1 MRNQRFQQVVTRVRS
16 SFDGFT
22 AGQRAVTIIALVI
35 ALVGGVFF
43 FQWASKPQMAPVFS
57 RLSPTDASAVTTKLT
72 EKGVPYSLSA
82 DGTTIEV
89 PKDQVQQI
97 RIELAG
103 EGLPAGA
110 DANEGYPLVE
120 NAPLTTSDSQQRIL
134 VKRATEGEL
143 KKAIQQIETVQ
154 TATVN
159 LALPDPDVFTRDQ
172 ATTKASVVVQPKPNQ
187 TLASGQV
194 EAIVHLVSSSIPK
207 LDPSNVTV
215 ADSTGALLS
224 AQGAAGGGAVGE
236 ARVAQQAAQS
246 AQISGQLQALL
257 DRTVGPGN
265 SSVSVRADMDFS
277 NRKTWTNKYIQPPA
291 GAPALQSDTTKELY
305 KGNGQTPVGGVLG
318 PDNIPVPNVN
328 AGASASNFEKT
339 SEKNI
344 NAYGTE
350 QSYQDGTAG
359 EVRRLNV
366 AVLLDAKTTGA
377 IQLAPIQQAVCTAA
391 GIDTTRQDICTVSK
405 VPFDTAAA
413 SKQKEEA
420 AAAAEQARQDELI
433 DLAKN
438 VGLGL
443 LLLLAL
449 LIGFRQSRKRTRTME
464 LGELESVE
472 DGPILPELPG
482 GAAAAIE
489 SGRPAEFEL
498 DDDEMRVLEAT
509 PVDPQTQARAEARE
523 EIATLVQDN
532 PDEVARLLRG
542 WMTERS

>member
-43 FQWASKPQMAPVFS
+43 FQWASKPQMTTAWPN
-57 RLSPTDASAVTTKLT
+57 LSQTDASSISAKLD
-72 EKGVPYSLSA
+72 EMGVPYELS
-82 DGTTIEV
+82 GTTISV
-89 PKDQVQQI
+89 PREQVDRV
-97 RIELAG
+97 RIDLAAA
-103 EGLPAGA
+103 GLPAGNN
-110 DANEGYPLVE
+110 ANEGYPLVE

-143 KKAIQQIETVQ
+143 KKAIQQIDTVQ
-154 TATVN
+154 NATVN

-172 ATTKASVVVQPKPNQ
+172 ATTKASVVVTPKPNQ

-224 AQGAAGGGAVGE
+224 AQGAGGGGAVGE

-277 NRKTWTNKYIQPPA
+277 NRKTWRNTYIQPPA

-350 QSYQDGTAG
+350 QTYQDGTAG

-472 DGPILPELPG
+472 GPILPELPG
-482 GAAAAIE
+482 GATAAIE

>member
-43 FQWASKPQMAPVFS
+43 FQWASKPQMTTAWPN
-57 RLSPTDASAVTTKLT
+57 LSQTDASSISAKLD
-72 EKGVPYSLSA
+72 EMGVPYELS
-82 DGTTIEV
+82 GTTISV
-89 PKDQVQQI
+89 PREQVDRV
-97 RIELAG
+97 RIDLAAA
-103 EGLPAGA
+103 GLPAGNN
-110 DANEGYPLVE
+110 ANEGYPLVE

-143 KKAIQQIETVQ
+143 KKAIQQIDTVQ
-154 TATVN
+154 NATVN

-172 ATTKASVVVQPKPNQ
+172 ATTKASVVVTPKPNQ

-224 AQGAAGGGAVGE
+224 AQGAGGGGAVGE

-277 NRKTWTNKYIQPPA
+277 NRKTWRNTYIQPPA

-350 QSYQDGTAG
+350 QTYQDGTAG

-472 DGPILPELPG
+472 GPILPELPG
-482 GAAAAIE
+482 GATAAIE

-498 DDDEMRVLEAT
+498 DDDELRVLEAT

>member
-1 MRNQRFQQVVTRVRS
+1 MRNQRFQQVITRVRS
-16 SFDGFT
+16 SFEGFT

-43 FQWASKPQMAPVFS
+43 FQWAAKPDMVTVWPN
-57 RLSPTDASAVTTKLT
+57 LSQSDASAMTVKLD
-72 EKGVPYSLSA
+72 EMGVPYGLT
-82 DGTTIEV
+82 GTTISLPRDRV
-89 PKDQVQQI
+89 DKAKID
-97 RIELAG
+97 LAAA
-103 EGLPAGA
+103 GLPAGNN
-110 DANEGYPLVE
+110 ANEGYVQIE

-134 VKRATEGEL
+134 IKRATEGEL
-143 KKAIQQIETVQ
+143 KKAIQQLEPVQ
-154 TATVN
+154 NATVN

-172 ATTKASVVVQPKPNQ
+172 ATTKASVVVTTKPNQ
-187 TLASGQV
+187 SLASGQV

-224 AQGAAGGGAVGE
+224 AQGAGGGGAVGE

-277 NRKTWTNKYIQPPA
+277 NRKTWRNTYIQPPA
-291 GAPALQSDTTKELY
+291 GAPPLQSDSTRELY
-305 KGNGQTPVGGVLG
+305 KGTGQTPVGGVLG

-328 AGASASNFEKT
+328 AGATGSDWEKT
-339 SEKNI
+339 SDKNI

-350 QSYQDGTAG
+350 QTYQDGTAG
-359 EVRRLNV
+359 ELRRLNV

-391 GIDTTRQDICTVSK
+391 GIDTTRQDVCTVAK
-405 VPFDTAAA
+405 VPFDTVAAGKAAA
-413 SKQKEEA
+413 EA

-433 DLAKN
+433 ALAKN

-449 LIGFRQSRKRTRTME
+449 LIGFRQSRKRTRTLE
-464 LGELESVE
+464 LGELESVEE

-482 GAAAAIE
+482 AAAIE
-489 SGRPAEFEL
+489 AGQPAEFEL
-498 DDDEMRVLEAT
+498 DDDKLRVLEAT
-509 PVDPQTQARAEARE
+509 PIDPQTQARAEARE
-523 EIATLVQDN
+523 EISALVQEN